1 MLGSTAVAKQL
12 LREIA
17 DKLVADNIAPE
28 ALFVRLGMAVRK
40 KECAL
45 WNENQYDISGNFFS
59 KHNFFQSESNVP
71 QCVLSKE
78 RQRTIWWPALA
89 CPVIFTWHDLL
100 SSIRKIACTTR
111 LLCLVCPSY
120 HIVVPIS
127 PILHSKRPS
136 FESRL
141 TSRIFIVYV
150 TVGRGE
156 CAKLLFVFFYVLH
169 FHKLQACFNMVPV
182 CFFLHLDISRWRVVS
197 NTLGILAWPFVDCA
211 VRSISPL
218 RLGPQWLEPGQQ
230 VILKRPKRALG
241 LCCSVLPVLCITCQ
255 IHLLSSRSF
264 VISVGNPTLMKDQ
277 HRRVCDCFAKR
288 GWEIC
293 TG

>member
-182 CFFLHLDISRWRVVS
+182 CFFFAPRYFKVKSCLEYSWH
-197 NTLGILAWPFVDCA
+197 TCLAF
-211 VRSISPL
+211 R
-218 RLGPQWLEPGQQ
+218 R
-230 VILKRPKRALG
+230 
-241 LCCSVLPVLCITCQ
+241 LCCQKHFTFAIGTTVAGAWTASHSQETKTSTWTLLLCTSCALHHLPNSSSVV
-255 IHLLSSRSF
+255 
-264 VISVGNPTLMKDQ
+264 
-277 HRRVCDCFAKR
+277 
-288 GWEIC
+288 
-293 TG
+293 